1 MSLVEEVKKKLKE
14 DPEYE
19 EFVTDPLML
28 KIKNG
33 DGVTSKELLEIE
45 AALRAKNS
53 RLTIENIQE
62 REDFVLF
69 LRALIDVKD
78 LPDPKEMI
86 KWEFDKHVIDRNE
99 HYNSE
104 QLKFLRNLEEVFVRA
119 KHIELK
125 SFAEHPLAD
134 GRPLDLFSREQLEKV
149 VEKCNG
155 LKWK

>member
-1 MSLVEEVKKKLKE
+1 MLRVNAPDYVIDVENVKWMVKE
-14 DPEYE
+14 DSDFSY
-19 EFVTDPLML
+19 FINSNPLML

-33 DGVTSKELLEIE
+33 EGVTSKELLEIE
-45 AALRAKNS
+45 AELRKKDS

-69 LRALIDVKD
+69 LRTLIDIKD

-86 KWEFDKHVIDRNE
+86 KWEFDKHVIDKNE
-99 HYNSE
+99 HYNAE

-125 SFAEHPLAD
+125 SFAEAP
-134 GRPLDLFSREQLEKV
+134 E
-149 VEKCNG
+149 N
-155 LKWK
+155 